1 MKEEKRIRKKKIN
14 KMKERRNKRMGSKEN
29 VRVRRNIIREKKKNE
44 EWDEKIL
51 Y

>member
-1 MKEEKRIRKKKIN
+1 
-14 KMKERRNKRMGSKEN
+14 MGSKEN

-51 Y
+51 YQIKE